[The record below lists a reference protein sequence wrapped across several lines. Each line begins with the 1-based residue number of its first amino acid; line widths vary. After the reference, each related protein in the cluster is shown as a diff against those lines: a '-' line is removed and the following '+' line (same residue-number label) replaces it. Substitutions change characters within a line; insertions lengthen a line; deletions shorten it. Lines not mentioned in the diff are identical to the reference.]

1 MRRQGRSASGA
12 WRLAAA
18 CLLAAAVAGVA
29 AAPAEAYSLLGQ
41 RWPGTTIRY
50 HNLAPSYAWSLQ
62 QAVQAWNT
70 SGTRLR
76 FVKSSRARAHIVV
89 RAEGGG
95 GGLCRGQA
103 TAGYVP
109 KAYGGGWAMVSRACS
124 RFDAAGVLA
133 HELGHVLGLGHED
146 RRCATMNSTLWWRCP
161 NSPQLGQYRCRLVNT
176 DDVRGAVRRYGGRV
190 RPQDPL
196 YCWKYPPPPAPG
208 EVSAVSNP
216 ASGADVLLRWRNTAS
231 PGLSTVGIARG
242 RDACPTTLEGNPY
255 WLEPASPGKVQTFE
269 DFSSGPLPT
278 GLYCYTLWSFDEA
291 NRTAG
296 PTTVW
301 VNHTDGFL
309 PPSSLTAARI
319 SAPDAAVRLQ
329 WTSSAN
335 PRADLAW
342 IMRKQG
348 SCPTDPYDDDAVWL
362 DQAPSGPPGAVRTW
376 DETFDPGPGVWCY
389 AIFSVDDDTGRYS
402 STAATDVL
410 D

>member
-29 AAPAEAYSLLGQ
+29 AAPADAYSLLGK

-50 HNLAPSYAWSLQ
+50 HNLAPSYAWSLE

-190 RPQDPL
+190 RPQGPL
-196 YCWKYPPPPAPG
+196 YCWKYPPPPAPRRG
-208 EVSAVSNP
+208 E
-216 ASGADVLLRWRNTAS
+216 RR
-231 PGLSTVGIARG
+231 
-242 RDACPTTLEGNPY
+242 
-255 WLEPASPGKVQTFE
+255 LEPGVRAPTCSSAGGTRRRQGLTDRPGSP
-269 DFSSGPLPT
+269 
-278 GLYCYTLWSFDEA
+278 
-291 NRTAG
+291 AG
-296 PTTVW
+296 ATPA
-301 VNHTDGFL
+301 
-309 PPSSLTAARI
+309 PRRSTAAR
-319 SAPDAAVRLQ
+319 SSWLE
-329 WTSSAN
+329 SAN
-335 PRADLAW
+335 PGKRPDARGLRHRAAPDRHVLLHALVVRRGRPHGW
-342 IMRKQG
+342 ADDRLG
-348 SCPTDPYDDDAVWL
+348 EPHGRLPTAVGP
-362 DQAPSGPPGAVRTW
+362 DGAAEPAP
-376 DETFDPGPGVWCY
+376 
-389 AIFSVDDDTGRYS
+389 
-402 STAATDVL
+402 
-410 D
+410 